1 MTSSE
6 PRLYKP
12 LNDQL
17 EQLSKAIHMSCSRTT
32 KAADKEFK
40 AVRKYVEKLC
50 AAQQKL
56 CRTNTLYTWSS
67 KRKSNRK
74 HLVLSGCLSDT
85 EVQKIESEMV
95 LWLLVNW
102 FWRKISV
109 YCAEVTDPARSDG
122 KNQLYNSEC
131 AALLILT
138 DPEWSEEEINRWM
151 VDIPTWILVDPLRS
165 RRIINVDCVGLD
177 VDKWSRKN
185 CPGSG
190 SVCCSVTT
198 CAVKVGRSSL
208 LF

>member
-50 AAQQKL
+50 AAQK
-56 CRTNTLYTWSS
+56 
-67 KRKSNRK
+67 K
-74 HLVLSGCLSDT
+74 
-85 EVQKIESEMV
+85 KIESEMV

-102 FWRKISV
+102 FWGKISV
-109 YCAEVTDPARSDG
+109 YCAEVTDPAWSDG

-138 DPEWSEEEINRWM
+138 DPAWSEEEINRWM